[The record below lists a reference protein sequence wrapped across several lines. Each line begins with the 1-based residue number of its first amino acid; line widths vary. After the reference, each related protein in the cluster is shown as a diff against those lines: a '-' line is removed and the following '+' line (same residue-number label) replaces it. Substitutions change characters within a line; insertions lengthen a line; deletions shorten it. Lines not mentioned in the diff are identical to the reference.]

1 MIKNAKPRIGET
13 VSTTTTDPFYH
24 LGLNLY
30 LVKVPEG
37 APPVDRDIES
47 LFDPALLK
55 TVLGGNTFN
64 PKKEH
69 VNHTEYGKVV
79 FAEKV
84 VRASAGTIDFS
95 GFEDLLTRIEDVLKH
110 YSALLTAAAVPTAS
124 ASGAVARP

>member
-1 MIKNAKPRIGET
+1 M
-13 VSTTTTDPFYH
+13 STTTTDPFYH